1 MAPRNRF
8 TDDEIKAFSPSE
20 KIGLVATKDPDGL
33 PHISLITSIQAAG
46 PTTVTLGEFC
56 RGYSKQYL
64 QQRPEA
70 GFCIMT
76 LDKKMWRGK
85 AKWAHLK
92 TEGPEYEVYNSQPMF
107 RYNTYFGIN
116 TVHYLDLIEVE
127 SNGSLPVGR
136 IALAAISSKIAKIF
150 RSAKGAHNALTPF
163 GMELFNRLDSLK
175 FISYVGE
182 DGFPVII
189 PVIQAQ
195 ANGSGKIVFSG
206 GPYSDELA
214 KIPAGT
220 DVAVFCVALTMEDI
234 LVRGKISSAQFSVP
248 VKLRTVEIEMVYN
261 PMPPNQR
268 VIFPDSELTAV
279 KEF

>member
-1 MAPRNRF
+1 MTAGRIF

-20 KIGLVATKDPDGL
+20 KIGLVASKTPEGL

-46 PTTVTLGEFC
+46 PSTVTLGEFC
-56 RGYSKQYL
+56 RGFSKQNL
-64 QQRPEA
+64 RERPEA

-85 AKWAHLK
+85 AKWTHLK

-116 TVHYLDLIEVE
+116 TVHYLDLIEAE
-127 SNGSLPVGR
+127 FNGPLPVGK
-136 IALAAISSKIAKIF
+136 IALAAISSKIAKTF
-150 RSAKGAHNALTPF
+150 RSSGGAHKALKPF
-163 GMELFNRLDSLK
+163 GIELFNRLDSLK
-175 FISYVGE
+175 FLSYVGE
-182 DGFPVII
+182 DGYPVII

-195 ANGSGKIVFSG
+195 ANGAGRIVFSG
-206 GPYSDELA
+206 GPFADEIA
-214 KIPAGT
+214 KIPTGT

-234 LVRGKISSAQFSVP
+234 LVRGKISAPQFSVP

-268 VIFPDSELTAV
+268 VIYPESELEAV
-279 KEF
+279 REF